1 LKAETMDLN
10 AALSRAIESAR
21 PLFEERRQHFEASI
35 PAAPLEINGDLTRI
49 TQVLVNLLNNAAK
62 YTPAG
67 GRITLATLRDGD
79 DAVIRVSDT
88 GIGIP
93 ADRLPEVFEMF
104 AQVERSSARAQ
115 GGLGIGLALVR
126 RLVEMHGGSVVA
138 QSAGPGQGSRFEVR
152 LPTVAPLA
160 ALARG
165 DRARDA
171 AAAAGDGSHVL
182 VADDNRDSADSMAMM
197 LDLLGYRTTVVY
209 DGDEA
214 LQAASALR
222 PRIAILDIGMPRVN
236 GHEVARRLRSE
247 PWGERMVLIAL
258 SGWGRDDDR
267 RKTAAAGFDHHLV
280 KPLDLH
286 ELAALL
292 APVGSGPKA
301 VQ

>member
-1 LKAETMDLN
+1 
-10 AALSRAIESAR
+10 
-21 PLFEERRQHFEASI
+21 
-35 PAAPLEINGDLTRI
+35 
-49 TQVLVNLLNNAAK
+49 
-62 YTPAG
+62 
-67 GRITLATLRDGD
+67 
-79 DAVIRVSDT
+79 
-88 GIGIP
+88 
-93 ADRLPEVFEMF
+93 
-104 AQVERSSARAQ
+104 
-115 GGLGIGLALVR
+115 
-126 RLVEMHGGSVVA
+126 
-138 QSAGPGQGSRFEVR
+138 
-152 LPTVAPLA
+152 
-160 ALARG
+160 
-165 DRARDA
+165 
-171 AAAAGDGSHVL
+171 
-182 VADDNRDSADSMAMM
+182 MAMM
-197 LDLLGYRTTVVY
+197 LELLGYRTTVVY